1 MKAESKVLYFIFG
14 FIAAMVISLSY
25 YYATKEK
32 ANDKIAKQEVISNT
46 GTSENR
52 KNKAEVI
59 NKLFEK
65 GSKDYATDYSKIL
78 VTATEDYVK
87 NICKDENC
95 KSYKIEKPKAHSSKI
110 ESCFADI
117 KQIDTLPFFGS
128 YDNIQRIVLVAT
140 FNDNFKVAAT
150 TSIYNYRYESWIPE
164 NGFSVKMDSEN
175 GIYTVWITSN
185 IQKADIDSFTST
197 LNEDL
202 DNICRVKTRIDKE
215 KYSKKIW
222 QENEIK

>member
-14 FIAAMVISLSY
+14 LITAFGLSLSY
-25 YYATKEK
+25 YYATKDNS
-32 ANDKIAKQEVISNT
+32 NDKSVKEEVISNQGEQET
-46 GTSENR
+46 R

-78 VTATEDYVK
+78 VSATEDDVK

-95 KSYKIEKPKAHSSKI
+95 KSYKIEKPKAYLSKF
-110 ESCFADI
+110 ENCFADI
-117 KQIDTLPFFGS
+117 KQLDTLPFFGS
-128 YDNIQRIVLVAT
+128 FNNIERIVLVAT
-140 FNDNFKVAAT
+140 FNDNSRVAAT

-164 NGFSVKMDSEN
+164 NGFSVKMDSKN
-175 GIYTVWITSN
+175 DTYTVWITNN
-185 IQKADIDSFTST
+185 IEKADIDSFAST

-202 DNICRVKTRIDKE
+202 DSICRVKNRIDKE
-215 KYSKKIW
+215 KYSEKIW
-222 QENEIK
+222 KENEIK